1 VQRDLYIG
9 AGWRLK
15 TKEVG
20 VVSPLLISGLRFH
33 PKGGDIR
40 LKSVMI
46 EDGQVY

>member
-1 VQRDLYIG
+1 
-9 AGWRLK
+9 
-15 TKEVG
+15 